1 MSSENMLPGLLLI
14 EFPAVEVARFYF
26 WKIGGSTLRSHHEM
40 ILLAMSIY
48 NLKPVALN
56 EYQCSF
62 WLYLEFFHQLLFLD
76 TINSQW
82 R

>member
-1 MSSENMLPGLLLI
+1 MSSGNILLGLLLI
-14 EFPAVEVARFYF
+14 EFLVVEVARFYF

-40 ILLAMSIY
+40 TLLAMSIY

-62 WLYLEFFHQLLFLD
+62 RLYLEFFHRLLFLD
-76 TINSQW
+76 TINS
-82 R
+82 